1 MKESRIPLITALF
14 CGLLLHTEFTAM
26 ASDGA
31 TAPGDAAPAAS
42 DTVAAPGGAVPAVEG
57 RSSATPTPA
66 TTRKEHA
73 RRFELA
79 DRDHDGSLTR
89 EEAAH
94 PETGLPVVS
103 REFTAIDAN
112 GDGKLSKAEL
122 LRFARERRQANQ
134 ARRAEPAS

>member
-1 MKESRIPLITALF
+1 MKESRVPSRIPLITALF
-14 CGLLLHTEFTAM
+14 CGLLLHTEFTAV
-26 ASDGA
+26 AADDGA
-31 TAPGDAAPAAS
+31 TAPGGALPAK
-42 DTVAAPGGAVPAVEG
+42 EE
-57 RSSATPTPA
+57 RSSPTPGSA
-66 TTRKEHA
+66 SARREQS

-103 REFTAIDAN
+103 REFTAIDTN
-112 GDGKLSKAEL
+112 GDGRLSKAEL

-134 ARRAEPAS
+134 DRRTGQPS

>member
-26 ASDGA
+26 AAYEAAASD
-31 TAPGDAAPAAS
+31 DAAPVV
-42 DTVAAPGGAVPAVEG
+42 DRPP
-57 RSSATPTPA
+57 SATPGAA

-103 REFTAIDAN
+103 REFTAIDTN

-134 ARRAEPAS
+134 KRLAEPAS